1 MTDKGME
8 LTRRKILASMGA
20 VGAAGAVAGMGTSAY
35 FSDEES
41 FTNNSLTAGELDLKV
56 DWEEHYYD
64 GKGTQADEA
73 TLVSGDPNPTE
84 VDYYLPA
91 VRNPDASPIALNFT
105 NSQDDL
111 WDATAI
117 EAFPDEDDDGIQDDG
132 DITCDDLESVENA
145 LASEQ
150 RTSGNGQGDG
160 GDPLVQL
167 QDIKPGDFGEVT
179 FSFHLCDNP
188 GYVWMQGELVRADE
202 NGVTEPEGDDPQEE
216 EGVVELLDEVRTRMW
231 YDENC
236 DNQIETGLVDVMIAV
251 DDSISSDDEDQD
263 FLRNGLEEFVS
274 GLATDTEVGL
284 LTFGD
289 GEVTNFQGLGDSV
302 DISGI
307 AEGSGGGNTPLPP
320 ALDIADQE
328 LDENAREDVEKV
340 IVVFTD
346 GGPNY
351 ENVEYSAG
359 GHTAPRNADYT
370 LDNSTPEYDEGGGGN
385 DAQGRPGGISDG
397 ELKETAHVAEMIRDS
412 GTRIITVNIDV
423 AGEDTDLVLDLPAY
437 LKNEIASSQAYAKN
451 VKLDDLAAVANSLS
465 AVTMEENLFFEGSLR
480 EALAELSSGHG
491 IPLDG
496 DTSTA
501 YNEFSGS
508 VRNLDEDDADEVTG
522 GGPTDADREC
532 FAGAGTTHC
541 VGFEWWLPIDHA
553 NQIQSD
559 IAEFNLGFYTEQ
571 CRHNDGS
578 GQSTPAR

>member
-1 MTDKGME
+1 MTDNGIE

-56 DWEEHYYD
+56 DWEEHYYN
-64 GKGTQADEA
+64 GKGSQADEA

-105 NSQDDL
+105 NSQNDL

-188 GYVWMQGELVRADE
+188 GYVWMQGELVSADE

-216 EGVVELLDEVRTRMW
+216 DGVVELLDEVRTRMW

-236 DNQIETGLVDVMIAV
+236 DNQIETGSVDVMIAV
-251 DDSISSDDEDQD
+251 DKSISQESDDQQA
-263 FLRNGLEEFVS
+263 LRNGLLEFLS
-274 GLATDTEVGL
+274 GLEGNVGL
-284 LTFGD
+284 VEFGN
-289 GEVTNFQGLGDSV
+289 GEVDGFQGLDSPGNL
-302 DISGI
+302 DTSGVGT
-307 AEGSGGGNTPLPP
+307 GSGSGNTPLPP
-320 ALDIADQE
+320 ALDIAHQE
-328 LDENAREDVEKV
+328 LQANGTNDEQV
-340 IVVFTD
+340 IVAFTD

-351 ENVEYSAG
+351 ENKTYSAG
-359 GHTAPRNADYT
+359 G
-370 LDNSTPEYDEGGGGN
+370 YDSPGGTDSVVSSYSGGGGGQ
-385 DAQGRPGGISDG
+385 DAQNDSPPRTGGISDS
-397 ELKETAHVAEMIRDS
+397 ELIETAEIAERIRDA
-412 GTRIITVNIDV
+412 GTRIITVDV
-423 AGEDTDLVLDLPAY
+423 EIPDGSTDPNVDTGAY
-437 LKNEIASSQAYAKN
+437 LRNEIASSQAYAKD
-451 VKLDDLAAVANSLS
+451 VLVDDLAAVASGL
-465 AVTMEENLFFEGSLR
+465 AATTMNESLFFEGSLR
-480 EALAELSSGHG
+480 DALDVLSTDNG

-496 DTSTA
+496 DTGTPF
-501 YNEFSGS
+501 NEFGGTKPDIDDDG
-508 VRNLDEDDADEVTG
+508 VDEFASSATDE
-522 GGPTDADREC
+522 DREC

-559 IAEFNLGFYTEQ
+559 KAEFNLGFYTEQ